1 MYDIVNM
8 FKTQL
13 IVTIHQRMTDAVL
26 IDIMEK
32 EWMTSHD
39 VDSKP
44 IDKDWMLTFL
54 KKKRE
59 KTSIW
64 ADSFFHK

>member
-1 MYDIVNM
+1 MYDIVHV

-54 KKKRE
+54 KKRR
-59 KTSIW
+59 
-64 ADSFFHK
+64 D